1 MAIDN
6 ANMEEFKFIDLIK
19 ENGEKERVEVLLVFE
34 IKEFNKEYFLYTKNE
49 LDEDNN
55 VLIYSSGLVKK
66 EDGYHTS
73 NISTEEEWDVIKE
86 LIRQIIRQEG
96 D

>member
-1 MAIDN
+1 MTVENENVED
-6 ANMEEFKFIDLIK
+6 FKYLDLIK

-34 IKEFNKEYFLYTKNE
+34 IKEFNKQYFLYTKNE

-55 VLIYSSGLVKK
+55 VLIYSSGIEKK

-73 NISTEEEWDVIKE
+73 HIASDEEWDVIKE